1 MFKQSYLKNFCLI
14 AIQEA
19 AKRYNIEL
27 FEIEVV
33 NKAMANIFDSLSQ
46 NLPEI
51 PAIYAD
57 DIINIIKS
65 DKNPKENIV
74 KFLTDKIISQIRSS
88 LENAENTTRKYYE
101 ET

>member
-1 MFKQSYLKNFCLI
+1 
-14 AIQEA
+14 
-19 AKRYNIEL
+19 
-27 FEIEVV
+27 
-33 NKAMANIFDSLSQ
+33 MANIFDSLSQ